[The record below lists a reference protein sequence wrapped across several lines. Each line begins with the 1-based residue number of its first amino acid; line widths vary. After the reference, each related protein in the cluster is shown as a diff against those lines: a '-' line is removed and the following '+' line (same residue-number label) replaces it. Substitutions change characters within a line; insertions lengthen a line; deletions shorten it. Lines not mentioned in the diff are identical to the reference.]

1 MQRKL
6 TLLVVLAFAT
16 MISACADVT
25 SPTRDGD
32 EDDGEGRCQVVQ
44 GSETRC
50 AAEPL
55 PN

>member
-1 MQRKL
+1 MPRKL

-25 SPTRDGD
+25 SPSRDGD
-32 EDDGEGRCQVVQ
+32 EEDGESRCQVTQ
-44 GSETRC
+44 GSDTRC
-50 AAEPL
+50 ARDSL

>member
-32 EDDGEGRCQVVQ
+32 EGEGRCQVVQ

-50 AAEPL
+50 AADTL